1 MFRNLRVGEEE
12 SEDAGLNG
20 KPTKWE
26 IGGEKED
33 EEKGFWGEEG
43 SVERVLKERL
53 LEEIE
58 EEKRDLGMVCSSEV
72 GILLLILPISQ

>member
-1 MFRNLRVGEEE
+1 M
-12 SEDAGLNG
+12 
-20 KPTKWE
+20 
-26 IGGEKED
+26 
-33 EEKGFWGEEG
+33 
-43 SVERVLKERL
+43 ERVLKERL